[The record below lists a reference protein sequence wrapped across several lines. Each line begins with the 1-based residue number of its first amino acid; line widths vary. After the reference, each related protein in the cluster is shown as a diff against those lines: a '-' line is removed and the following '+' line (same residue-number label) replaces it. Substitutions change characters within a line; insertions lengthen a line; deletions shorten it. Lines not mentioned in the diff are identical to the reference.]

1 MSNTMSQRHPR
12 DLDRI
17 DRALL
22 RALQTEGRAPITQLA
37 RDVHLSV
44 TPCTERVR
52 RLEAEGYIR
61 GYHAHLD
68 PTRLG
73 QSLLAYIQVQLDRT
87 TPDVFERFKAAV
99 LGSEEVMECQMVA
112 GGFDYLLKIRVRDM
126 AAYRKFLGEHIA
138 CIRGV
143 MQTHTYFVMEEVKS
157 THVISIGD

>member
-1 MSNTMSQRHPR
+1 VPQRTPR

-22 RALQTEGRAPITQLA
+22 RSLQTDGRAPITQLA

-52 RLEAEGYIR
+52 RLEEQGYIR

-68 PTRLG
+68 PAKLDR
-73 QSLLAYIQVQLDRT
+73 SLLAYIEVQLDRT
-87 TPDVFERFKAAV
+87 TPDVFEHFKTAV
-99 LGSEEVMECQMVA
+99 LGSDEVLECQMVA
-112 GGFDYLLKIRVRDM
+112 GGFDYLVKIRVRDM
-126 AAYRKFLGEHIA
+126 AAYRKLLGEQIA

-157 THVISIGD
+157 THAIPVEK

>member
-1 MSNTMSQRHPR
+1 MLNRHPR

-22 RALQTEGRAPITQLA
+22 RALQNDGRAPITELA

-52 RLEAEGYIR
+52 RLEDQGYIR

-68 PTRLG
+68 PAKLG

-87 TPDVFERFKAAV
+87 TPDIFERFKDAI
-99 LGSEEVMECQMVA
+99 LGSDEVMECQMVA
-112 GGFDYLLKIRVRDM
+112 GGFDYLLKVRVQDM
-126 AAYRKFLGEHIA
+126 AAYRTFLGECLA

-157 THVISIGD
+157 THAIPIGE